1 VIVDAGNLPVSGVR
15 QNSGGGNFVTA
26 YWLPEEQQLIDIMKN
41 NWSG

>member
-1 VIVDAGNLPVSGVR
+1 VVPVICRLAESGKI
-15 QNSGGGNFVTA
+15 QAAGNFVTA